1 MNKLKLISVTVLC
14 ALALSA
20 CVDDKES
27 ASVTALRE
35 AKTSY
40 LKAQAA
46 YQTAQAEVAKIN
58 AEVAKAK
65 AEAEVAIA
73 RLQAEAEAAKTE
85 AETKEI
91 QLRAEAAQKE
101 FEAKL
106 AAIEAQA
113 KADAAQYTAAYQE
126 YLNQLAAAERQA
138 VMDQQRDLVEVIG
151 LYKETL
157 GAIREAENTIS
168 NKTLEIAD
176 LNRQKLEALAGNAL
190 ASAKNAVLKKQA
202 EISGYKIKLQKYQ
215 ILHEADAA
223 AQKVL
228 VEKLREGLSDKANA
242 VKAAQD
248 KYLAVDEQITA
259 LDEQNTALYKVMNG
273 YVGYDE
279 QDYPIHFA
287 GNLDTL
293 GNAWKVLNDAE
304 LSIHS
309 KRIYDNS
316 YGGIGGEGYYS
327 LDKIKN
333 IKYYSWEVDKLLA
346 DMDKELVQIKAE
358 LTETDTLTA
367 ATKTLEALFAEL
379 EKAQKANED
388 ANKAWNAASE
398 VVDKA
403 QIDVNKANDAFNEAQ
418 LSGDQAKITAAAA
431 ALDKAQEAL
440 TKAQEARDKASEV
453 VNGKL
458 VSGVWVPG
466 TESNF
471 QQIKYDYETKRSNNE
486 SLESQINYLK
496 TSVESAEERI
506 EEVKAAKEIC
516 FGDLLERVVAVYE
529 EYVAN
534 FESINE
540 LNTERADLWALY
552 DIANSEYEA
561 DKDIVNNW
569 DLAVKNGN
577 VPDADYLGLVEKRIN
592 KLEGKIATAEA
603 ELQNLNDILADPEK
617 IDQKYCTL
625 LNDQIKQVEKELA
638 AAQDEL
644 ETEKVKA
651 AAYKATIDAWS
662 MGEAE

>member
-40 LKAQAA
+40 LKAQAD

-113 KADAAQYTAAYQE
+113 KAEAAYYAAAYQE
-126 YLNQLAAAERQA
+126 YLNQLADAERQA

-151 LYKETL
+151 FYKETL

-202 EISGYKIKLQKYQ
+202 EISGYKIQLQQYQ
-215 ILHEADAA
+215 IWYEADAA
-223 AQKVL
+223 AKKVL
-228 VEKLREGLSDKANA
+228 VEKLREGLPGKADA

-248 KYLAVDEQITA
+248 KYLAVDEQIAA
-259 LDEQNTALYKVMNG
+259 LEEQNTALNKVING
-273 YVGYDE
+273 YYGFDDQYNN
-279 QDYPIHFA
+279 IHFA
-287 GNLDTL
+287 GKLDTL
-293 GNAWKVLNDAE
+293 GNAWTVLNDAE

-309 KRIYDNS
+309 RSIYYYIGYEGSYFLDN
-316 YGGIGGEGYYS
+316 
-327 LDKIKN
+327 IKN
-333 IKYYSWEVDKLLA
+333 IKYYSWEVDKLLT
-346 DMDKELVQIKAE
+346 DMDKELVHIKAE

-367 ATKTLEALFAEL
+367 ATKTLEALFAKL
-379 EKAQKANED
+379 EKAQKVNED

-403 QIDVNKANDAFNEAQ
+403 QTDVNKANDALIEAQ
-418 LSGDQAKITAAAA
+418 NSGDQAKITAAAA

-440 TKAQEARDKASEV
+440 TKAQEALNKASEV
-453 VNGKL
+453 VNGKF

-471 QQIKYDYETKRSNNE
+471 QQIKYDYENKRNANK
-486 SLESQINYLK
+486 SLENYINQLK

-561 DKDIVNNW
+561 DKDIVASW

-577 VPDADYLGLVEKRIN
+577 VPDADYLGVVEKRIN

-617 IDQKYCTL
+617 IDQKYCTH
-625 LNDQIKQVEKELA
+625 LNDQIKQVEKDLA

>member
-40 LKAQAA
+40 LKAQAD

-113 KADAAQYTAAYQE
+113 KAEAAHYAATYQE

-138 VMDQQRDLVEVIG
+138 VMDQQNDLVMVIG
-151 LYKETL
+151 DYKQTL

-190 ASAKNAVLKKQA
+190 ASAKNAVLSKQA
-202 EISGYKIKLQKYQ
+202 EISGYKIQLQQYQ
-215 ILHEADAA
+215 IWYEADAA
-223 AQKVL
+223 AKKVL
-228 VEKLREGLSDKANA
+228 VEKLREGLPGKADA
-242 VKAAQD
+242 VKAAKD
-248 KYLAVDEQITA
+248 KYLAVDEQIAA
-259 LDEQNTALYKVMNG
+259 LEEQNTALYKVMNG
-273 YVGYDE
+273 YYGLDDQYNN
-279 QDYPIHFA
+279 IHFA

-309 KRIYDNS
+309 RRIYYSN
-316 YGGIGGEGYYS
+316 IGGEGYYS
-327 LDKIKN
+327 LNNIKN

-358 LTETDTLTA
+358 LTEADTLTA
-367 ATKTLEALFAEL
+367 ATKTLEVLFAEL

-403 QIDVNKANDAFNEAQ
+403 QIDVNKANDALNEAQ

-440 TKAQEARDKASEV
+440 TKAQDALNKASEV

-471 QQIKYDYETKRSNNE
+471 QQIKSDYENKRNANK
-486 SLESQINYLK
+486 SLESQINNLK
-496 TSVESAEERI
+496 TIIESAEERI

-529 EYVAN
+529 EYDAN
-534 FESINE
+534 HESISE
-540 LNTERADLWALY
+540 LRTERADLYALY
-552 DIANSEYEA
+552 RIADNEYTA
-561 DKDIVNNW
+561 DKDIVNSW
-569 DLAVKNGN
+569 DLAVEYDDDNE
-577 VPDADYLGLVEKRIN
+577 DYLGVVEGRIN

-625 LNDQIKQVEKELA
+625 LNDQIKQVEKDLA
-638 AAQDEL
+638 AAQAEL

>member
-113 KADAAQYTAAYQE
+113 KAEAAYYAATYQE
-126 YLNQLAAAERQA
+126 YLNQLADAERQA

-151 LYKETL
+151 FYKETL

-223 AQKVL
+223 AKKVL
-228 VEKLREGLSDKANA
+228 VEELREGLSDKANA

-248 KYLAVDEQITA
+248 KYLAVDEQIAA
-259 LDEQNTALYKVMNG
+259 LKEQNTALDKVMNG
-273 YVGYDE
+273 YDGKDKE
-279 QDYPIHFA
+279 GHRIHFA

-293 GNAWKVLNDAE
+293 GNAWTVLNDAE
-304 LSIHS
+304 YSIHFEN
-309 KRIYDNS
+309 IYA
-316 YGGIGGEGYYS
+316 YIGGEGYYN
-327 LDKIKN
+327 LDEIKN

-398 VVDKA
+398 VVYKA

-418 LSGDQAKITAAAA
+418 ASGDQAKITAAAA

-440 TKAQEARDKASEV
+440 TKAQEALNKASEV
-453 VNGKL
+453 VNGKF

-471 QQIKYDYETKRSNNE
+471 RQIKSDYENKRIANE
-486 SLESQINYLK
+486 SLESQINQLK

-552 DIANSEYEA
+552 DIANSEYTA
-561 DKDIVNNW
+561 DKDIVASW
-569 DLAVKNGN
+569 DLAVKNGD
-577 VPDADYLGLVEKRIN
+577 VPDADYLGVVEKRIN

-638 AAQDEL
+638 AAQAEL